1 MVKDKIADI
10 IIEHDALIYSIINKF
25 KNIYDID
32 DLHQVAVIGLMK
44 AISKYDDSY
53 NTKFSTYAYK
63 YILGDVLKYVNDNRS
78 IKLSKDYLQLEKRI
92 NKAREILMQKLM
104 RKPSNYE
111 LSIFLEVDEKII
123 NQIDIITSSVD
134 SLDSVVYKDGKSI
147 TLLDTI
153 KDGRVNNNIDNVC
166 LYQEIEKLDDY
177 EKKIL
182 QNRYFLDQ
190 TQQETA
196 KIMGLNQVQVCRCE
210 KKILK
215 KLKTSMQERI

>member
-44 AISKYDDSY
+44 VISKYDDSY

-78 IKLSKDYLQLEKRI
+78 IKLSKEYLQLEKRI